1 MFNVLTTTI
10 RHYKGNIM
18 QHKRRFGC
26 LDIHVEEV
34 SINIQG
40 SMRQAW
46 GKSLII
52 YNINFVKTSTECC
65 FSTWHCLYRCR
76 LYHHCSNQQCNSV
89 LNMWC
94 FCAIWYNLYDLKN
107 VKNTHG
113 GMLLLVKLQAFCR
126 LLNIIC
132 FTNWAVTTNTF
143 LCKSLFQGMWL
154 VFYMF
159 FSEAATKDDL

>member
-1 MFNVLTTTI
+1 MFYADYLHWYATRAI
-10 RHYKGNIM
+10 KRH
-18 QHKRRFGC
+18 
-26 LDIHVEEV
+26 
-34 SINIQG
+34 IQANHPRHP
-40 SMRQAW
+40 SEPP
-46 GKSLII
+46 KSHIITRKPLLCSKLAI
-52 YNINFVKTSTECC
+52 YNYIFAYV
-65 FSTWHCLYRCR
+65 
-76 LYHHCSNQQCNSV
+76 V
-89 LNMWC
+89 
-94 FCAIWYNLYDLKN
+94 FCAIQYYLHNLKN
-107 VKNTHG
+107 VKSTHG